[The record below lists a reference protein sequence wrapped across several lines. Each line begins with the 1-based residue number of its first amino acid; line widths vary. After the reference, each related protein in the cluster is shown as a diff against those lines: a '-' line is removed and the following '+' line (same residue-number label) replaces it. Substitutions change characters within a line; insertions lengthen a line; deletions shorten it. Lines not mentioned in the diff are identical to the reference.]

1 MVRLPDNRGEDRA
14 QDGVP
19 SLAAL
24 SQEVRELV
32 RLIST
37 TDISE
42 LHLESGPVRITIKRG
57 GQPLGSYSN
66 TLHTPPAALPQS
78 PSAGV
83 VSLIGNSPAHGEEI
97 ELAEGEHLLVAPM
110 VGTFYAAPAPNEPPY
125 VTENDLVEPDQTVG
139 IIEAMKLMNE
149 IKSEVAGRVT
159 RILAHNAQ
167 PVEYGQP
174 LMVIQTNGT

>member
-24 SQEVRELV
+24 SQEVKELV

-57 GQPLGSYSN
+57 GQPLGSSSN
-66 TLHTPPAALPQS
+66 TVHTPPAALSQS
-78 PSAGV
+78 QSGGV

-125 VTENDLVEPDQTVG
+125 VVENDLVEPDQTVG

-149 IKSEVAGRVT
+149 IKSEVAGRIT
-159 RILAHNAQ
+159 RILVQNAQ

-174 LMVIQTNGT
+174 LMVIQTKDI